1 MLSNLTLLASTRYL
15 ARLVLYVV
23 GPLTEQI
30 IRPDLQVGPMPKSQ
44 KEADKA
50 VMDLSKKMCGYTP
63 ATLHHIK
70 LHNPELAVMINE
82 MDKVMVEDRALDRK
96 TKRLIALACVATR
109 MCEDCVYPQAKVAKN
124 YGATKDE
131 ITEAMQVAVICGGV
145 PTWSVAK
152 KGLSK
157 LFEEWDNEPE
167 GEKCP
172 APKARR
178 KKK

>member
-1 MLSNLTLLASTRYL
+1 MLSTM
-15 ARLVLYVV
+15 VK
-23 GPLTEQI
+23 
-30 IRPDLQVGPMPKSQ
+30 PKAN
-44 KEADKA
+44 KDADKA
-50 VMDLSKKMCGYTP
+50 VMDLSKQMCGYTP
-63 ATLHHIK
+63 STLHHIK
-70 LHNPELAVMINE
+70 MHNPELAVMIKE

-96 TKRLIALACVATR
+96 TKRLIALACVSIR

-124 YGATKDE
+124 FGATKEE
-131 ITEAMQVAVICGGV
+131 IVEAMQVAVICGGV

-172 APKARR
+172 APKRR
-178 KKK
+178 KK